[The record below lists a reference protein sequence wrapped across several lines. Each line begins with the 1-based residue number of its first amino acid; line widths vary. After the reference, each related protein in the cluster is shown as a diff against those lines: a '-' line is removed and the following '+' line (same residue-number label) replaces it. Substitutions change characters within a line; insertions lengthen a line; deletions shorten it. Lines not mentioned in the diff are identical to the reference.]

1 MTTTIAIIMT
11 VLVLTIAGL
20 AVHVWNLSND
30 NDKLRADISR
40 NFYEEQMKQY
50 TRYRKTVTFI
60 NIENA
65 GDNDTLNR
73 LVKQMEDDGYTY
85 SYEDSLDNGVL
96 AFKKLIEVKSGFKD

>member
-1 MTTTIAIIMT
+1 MSNTAILGVVAMLMALLWYLEIRTTIK
-11 VLVLTIAGL
+11 LKKQ
-20 AVHVWNLSND
+20 LS
-30 NDKLRADISR
+30 
-40 NFYEEQMKQY
+40 EEREERFKESVKTY
-50 TRYRKTVTFI
+50 KRKFKFI

-96 AFKKLIEVKSGFKD
+96 AFKKHIEVKSGFKD

>member
-1 MTTTIAIIMT
+1 MSNTAILGVVAMLMALLWFLETRTTIQ
-11 VLVLTIAGL
+11 LKKQ
-20 AVHVWNLSND
+20 LS
-30 NDKLRADISR
+30 
-40 NFYEEQMKQY
+40 EEREERFKESV
-50 TRYRKTVTFI
+50 KTYKCKFKFI

>member
-1 MTTTIAIIMT
+1 MSNTAILGVVAMLMALLWYLEIRTTIK
-11 VLVLTIAGL
+11 LKKQ
-20 AVHVWNLSND
+20 LS
-30 NDKLRADISR
+30 
-40 NFYEEQMKQY
+40 EEREERFKERVKTY
-50 TRYRKTVTFI
+50 KRKFKFI

>member
-1 MTTTIAIIMT
+1 MNPTIILGATSLLLAFLWYMEIRTTNQ
-11 VLVLTIAGL
+11 LKKQ
-20 AVHVWNLSND
+20 LS
-30 NDKLRADISR
+30 
-40 NFYEEQMKQY
+40 EEREERFKESVKTY
-50 TRYRKTVTFI
+50 KRKYKFI